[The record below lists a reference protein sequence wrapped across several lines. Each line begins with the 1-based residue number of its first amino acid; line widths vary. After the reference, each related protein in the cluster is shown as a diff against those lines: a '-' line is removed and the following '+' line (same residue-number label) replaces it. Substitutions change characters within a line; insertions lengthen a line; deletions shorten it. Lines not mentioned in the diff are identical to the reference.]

1 MTGRA
6 VPSSIEFR
14 AIDDEPIGSAL
25 GEIFAEYWPAYRR
38 WMRKARIG
46 AQTDHRARLREHM
59 PELVP
64 VFEQLLEAFGGDE
77 SVAEFLALH
86 NPPRVVRGCS
96 QIVLDDDGPVLV
108 RAYDHHPALIDAVIL
123 RSAWRGRPTLAMAD
137 CLWGALDGIN
147 DEGLAIA
154 LAFGG
159 RNAIGPGFAAPLVA
173 RYILE
178 TCATVGDARAA
189 LDRVPVYMPYTFV
202 VVDASGAFVT
212 AFAGPDE
219 PTRFVTR
226 RASTNHRSPEDWPA
240 YCEHTKSVERLRTLE
255 AILGEGASESAALR
269 AFGRAPLRRSDY
281 AHALGTLYVA
291 SYRPLARSLTLHWP
305 DLAEEF
311 TLADFR
317 PRTIPVPLEATHS
330 TGMPPRP

>member
-6 VPSSIEFR
+6 IPSSIDFR
-14 AIDDEPIGSAL
+14 AINDEPTGSAL
-25 GEIFAEYWPAYRR
+25 GAVFEEYWPAYRR
-38 WMRKARIG
+38 WMRRAEGRSPSDYR
-46 AQTDHRARLREHM
+46 AQLNTHM

-64 VFEQLLEAFGGDE
+64 VYEQLLAAFGGDE
-77 SVAEFLALH
+77 SAAAFLALH

-108 RAYDHHPALIDAVIL
+108 RSYDHHPALIDAVIL
-123 RSAWRGRPTLAMAD
+123 RSAWLGRPTLAMTD
-137 CLWGALDGIN
+137 CLWGALDGVN
-147 DEGLAIA
+147 SDGLAIA

-159 RNAIGPGFAAPLVA
+159 RDAIGPGFAAPLVA

-178 TCATVGDARAA
+178 TCATVPDARAA

-212 AFAGPDE
+212 AYTGPDA

-226 RASTNHRSPEDWPA
+226 RASTNHRSPEDWPE
-240 YCEHTKSVERLRTLE
+240 YCRHTRSVERLRTLE
-255 AILGEGASESAALR
+255 TILTGPAGESEALR
-269 AFGRAPLRRSDY
+269 AFAQRPLWRNDY

-291 SYRPLARSLTLHWP
+291 AYRPLARSLWLHWP
-305 DLAEEF
+305 DASERFALD
-311 TLADFR
+311 DFE
-317 PRTIPVPLEATHS
+317 PRTIPIALDASAKSKS
-330 TGMPPRP
+330 TRGN